1 MADDLVFPGDRITIE
16 EEGSPGRL
24 AYAEDGNVYSL
35 VVGKAKVEQGT
46 ADVEYVK
53 DVERF
58 RRGMTAVGEITDDL
72 HAVMFVKINPL
83 TKNGVTYVALKSGKI
98 LVSERRDHDRHSFR
112 EREERLR
119 GKPFR
124 LGDIVMGRI
133 VGEDKDIYSMSVHD
147 PESGVV
153 YAECELCSGALKVSD
168 IAGTLKCERCE
179 HEEYRKISPY
189 YGDFKKI
196 EMKLG

>member
-1 MADDLVFPGDRITIE
+1 MADDLVFPGDKITIE
-16 EEGSPGRL
+16 EESAPGKL
-24 AYAEDGNVYSL
+24 TYAEEGNVYSL
-35 VVGKAKVEQGT
+35 VVGKAKVQQGT
-46 ADVEYVK
+46 AEVEYMK

-58 RRGMTAVGEITDDL
+58 RRGMTVVGEITDDL

-83 TKNGVTYVALKSGKI
+83 TKGDVTYVALKSGKI
-98 LVSERRDHDRHSFR
+98 LVSERRSSDRHDFHR
-112 EREERLR
+112 REERPA

-124 LGDIVMGRI
+124 LGDIVIGRI
-133 VGEDKDIYSMSVHD
+133 AGEDNDVYNLSVHD

-153 YAECELCSGALKVSD
+153 YAECERCSTALTLEDDK
-168 IAGTLKCERCE
+168 GTLKCGACE